1 MPIKSRRKGM
11 REEQV
16 LVRFLQD
23 RGFAAEK
30 ISRMYKHGPDLTVP
44 LLGADRTVE
53 IKIRSNGFRELY
65 RWLSSA
71 ELLIVRADRQ
81 TPLVILPLRFAAEIA
96 AAAERGRP

>member
-1 MPIKSRRKGM
+1 MSIKSRRKGM

-23 RGFAAEK
+23 HGFAAEK
-30 ISRMYKHGPDLTVP
+30 ISRMYRRGPDLTMP

-53 IKIRSNGFRELY
+53 INIRSNGFRELY
-65 RWLSSA
+65 RWLTA
-71 ELLIVRADRQ
+71 ADLLIVRADRQ
-81 TPLVILPLRFAAEIA
+81 PPLVILPLRFAAEIA